1 MFVYVGLDPNTGL
14 AADGLERD
22 PGGLLVTDPELHT
35 TLPGIFAA
43 GSAGTAP
50 PDGRP
55 PPPVTAPRPPP
66 ASIATSEDPMAE
78 LVTVHDPRG
87 FPPTV
92 AAKPLAP
99 RLEGLDGKRVYLVD
113 CLFDNSDVFMG
124 ELQHW
129 FGEQLP
135 AVRRPSP
142 GRARAGS
149 TTRAPGGDRRR
160 WRRRHSR
167 RRCLKHL

>member
-1 MFVYVGLDPNTGL
+1 
-14 AADGLERD
+14 
-22 PGGLLVTDPELHT
+22 
-35 TLPGIFAA
+35 
-43 GSAGTAP
+43 
-50 PDGRP
+50 
-55 PPPVTAPRPPP
+55 
-66 ASIATSEDPMAE
+66 MAE

-135 AVRRPSP
+135 AVQTAVARPRESWVDDP
-142 GRARAGS
+142 ELRAAI
-149 TTRAPGGDRRR
+149 AADGDAAI
-160 WRRRHSR
+160 
-167 RRCLKHL
+167 LGVGV